1 MDILKLALSPFSWLY
16 SIVVYLRN
24 KAFDLGWFG
33 SKRFSVSTLVVGNL
47 SFGGTGK
54 TPMILWLIKEVFN
67 ANNTVVLSRGY
78 GRKSVGF
85 KWVKRESIPE
95 EVGDEPLQIFNAF
108 DQLPVAVCEDRSH
121 GIERIVNEYSPEV
134 ILLDDAFQHRKV
146 SAKANILLTTYLN
159 PFYNDCYFPKGR
171 LRDHKTQ
178 ANRADIIVVTKCPED
193 LTKKEAERIKN
204 RVSKWSSA
212 SVFFASLKYPALN
225 DETFTSLRSAKNLLI
240 TGIADAS
247 PLESYLLDLGIS
259 FDHLRF
265 KDHHAYQASDF
276 SNLNSYDQILTTAK
290 DKVKLEAVIPNQFI
304 QVIEVEHSICFD
316 QKDELIHL
324 VLRKTF
330 DEIN

>member
-1 MDILKLALSPFSWLY
+1 MLKLALSPFSWLY

-24 KAFDLGWFG
+24 KAFDLGWFS

-67 ANNTVVLSRGY
+67 AKKVVVLSRGY

-85 KWVKRESIPE
+85 KWVKSESKPE
-95 EVGDEPLQIFNAF
+95 EVGDEPLQIFNSSS
-108 DQLPVAVCEDRSH
+108 QLPVAVCEDRRF
-121 GIERIVNEYSPEV
+121 GIERIVSDLSPEI

-159 PFYNDCYFPKGR
+159 PFFNDCYFPKGK

-178 ANRADIIVVTKCPED
+178 ANRADIIVVTKCPVD
-193 LTKKEAERIKN
+193 LTKEEAKLIKN
-204 RVSKWSSA
+204 RISKWSSA
-212 SVFFASLKYPALN
+212 SVFFATLQYPTLNVEALN
-225 DETFTSLRSAKNLLI
+225 SLRSAKNVLI
-240 TGIADAS
+240 TGIADAT
-247 PLESYLLDLGIS
+247 PLEAYLLDLGIP

-265 KDHHAYQASDF
+265 KDHHAYHASDF
-276 SNLNSYDQILTTAK
+276 SNLNRYDRILTTAK

-304 QVIEVEHSICFD
+304 EVIEVEHSICFD
-316 QKDELIHL
+316 QKEALIKL
-324 VLRKTF
+324 ILRKTF

>member
-1 MDILKLALSPFSWLY
+1 MHMLKLALSPFSWLY

-24 KAFDLGWFG
+24 KAFDFGWLRT
-33 SKRFSVSTLVVGNL
+33 KRFSVSTLVVGNL

-67 ANNTVVLSRGY
+67 AKNVVVLSRGY

-85 KWVKRESIPE
+85 KWVKSDSTPE
-95 EVGDEPLQIFNAF
+95 EVGDEPLQIFNSSS
-108 DQLPVAVCEDRSH
+108 QVPVAVCEDRRI
-121 GIERIVNEYSPEV
+121 GIERIVGDLFPEI

-159 PFYNDCYFPKGR
+159 PFYNDCYFPKGK

-178 ANRADIIVVTKCPED
+178 ANRADVIVVTKCPND
-193 LTKKEAERIKN
+193 LTKEESKMIENRI
-204 RVSKWSSA
+204 RKWSSA
-212 SVFFASLKYPALN
+212 SVFFATLKYPSLNVEALN
-225 DETFTSLRSAKNLLI
+225 SLRSTKNVLI
-240 TGIADAS
+240 TGIADAT
-247 PLESYLLDLGIS
+247 PLESYLLDLEIP

-276 SNLNSYDQILTTAK
+276 SNLNSYDRILTTAK

-304 QVIEVEHSICFD
+304 EVIEVEHSICFD
-316 QKDELIHL
+316 QKDALVQLI
-324 VLRKTF
+324 LRKAF

>member
-1 MDILKLALSPFSWLY
+1 MLKLALSPFSWLY

-24 KAFDLGWFG
+24 KAFDLGWFS

-67 ANNTVVLSRGY
+67 AKKVVVLSRGY

-85 KWVKRESIPE
+85 KWVKSESKPE
-95 EVGDEPLQIFNAF
+95 EVGDEPLQIFNSSS
-108 DQLPVAVCEDRSH
+108 QLPVAVCEDRRF
-121 GIERIVNEYSPEV
+121 GIERIVSDLSPEI

-159 PFYNDCYFPKGR
+159 PFFNDCYFPKGK

-178 ANRADIIVVTKCPED
+178 ANRADIIVVTKCPVD
-193 LTKKEAERIKN
+193 LTKEEAKVIKN
-204 RVSKWSSA
+204 RISKWSSA
-212 SVFFASLKYPALN
+212 SVFFATLQYPTLNVEALNSLKS
-225 DETFTSLRSAKNLLI
+225 TRNLLI
-240 TGIADAS
+240 TGIADAT
-247 PLESYLLDLGIS
+247 PLESYLLDLDIS

-276 SNLNSYDQILTTAK
+276 SKLNSYDKILTTAK

-304 QVIEVEHSICFD
+304 EVIEVEHSICFD
-316 QKDELIHL
+316 QKEALIKL
-324 VLRKTF
+324 ILRKTF

>member
-1 MDILKLALSPFSWLY
+1 MHMLKLALSPFSWLY

-24 KAFDLGWFG
+24 KAFDFGWLRT
-33 SKRFSVSTLVVGNL
+33 KRFSVSTLVVGNL

-67 ANNTVVLSRGY
+67 AKNVVVLSRGY

-85 KWVKRESIPE
+85 KWVKSDSTPE
-95 EVGDEPLQIFNAF
+95 EVGDEPLQIFNSSS
-108 DQLPVAVCEDRSH
+108 QVPVAVCEDRRI
-121 GIERIVNEYSPEV
+121 GIERIVGDLFPEI

-159 PFYNDCYFPKGR
+159 PFYNDCYFPKGK

-178 ANRADIIVVTKCPED
+178 ANRADVIVVTKCPND
-193 LTKKEAERIKN
+193 LTKEESKMIENRI
-204 RVSKWSSA
+204 RKWSSA
-212 SVFFASLKYPALN
+212 SVFFATLKYPSLNVEALN
-225 DETFTSLRSAKNLLI
+225 SLRSTKNVLI
-240 TGIADAS
+240 TGIADAT
-247 PLESYLLDLGIS
+247 PLESYLLDLEIP

-276 SNLNSYDQILTTAK
+276 SNLNSYDRILTTAK
-290 DKVKLEAVIPNQFI
+290 DKVKLEAVIPNQLI
-304 QVIEVEHSICFD
+304 EVIEVEHSICFD
-316 QKDELIHL
+316 QKDALVQLI
-324 VLRKTF
+324 LRKAF

>member
-1 MDILKLALSPFSWLY
+1 MHILKLALAPFSWLY

-24 KAFDLGWFG
+24 KAFDLGWFS

-67 ANNTVVLSRGY
+67 AKKVVVLSRGY

-85 KWVKRESIPE
+85 KWVKSDSTPE
-95 EVGDEPLQIFNAF
+95 EVGDEPLQIFNSSR
-108 DQLPVAVCEDRSH
+108 QLPVAVCEDRRE
-121 GIERIVNEYSPEV
+121 GIERMVSNLSPEI

-146 SAKANILLTTYLN
+146 IAKANILLTTYLN

-193 LTKKEAERIKN
+193 FTKEEAQMIENRI
-204 RVSKWSSA
+204 RKWSSA
-212 SVFFASLKYPALN
+212 SVFFATLQYPALN
-225 DETFTSLRSAKNLLI
+225 NETFNSLRSAKNLLI
-240 TGIADAS
+240 TGIADAT
-247 PLESYLLDLGIS
+247 PLESYLLGLDIP

-265 KDHHAYQASDF
+265 KDHHAYHVSDF
-276 SNLNSYDQILTTAK
+276 SSLNSYDQILTTAK
-290 DKVKLEAVIPNQFI
+290 DKVKLEAVIPNQPI
-304 QVIEVEHSICFD
+304 EVIEVEHSICFD
-316 QKDELIHL
+316 QKDALVQLI
-324 VLRKTF
+324 LRKTF
-330 DEIN
+330 DQIN